1 MKFTK
6 NDITKITQS
15 MDDCTF
21 DENGFIIDS
30 TEEEKHFHI
39 TLGGT
44 YSVKAKSLKKAI
56 KEVESWFDNCGVHV
70 FAEETDDNMHCDY
83 CCD

>member
-44 YSVKAKSLKKAI
+44 YSVKA
-56 KEVESWFDNCGVHV
+56 
-70 FAEETDDNMHCDY
+70 
-83 CCD
+83 